1 MAVANSYSLSLDS
14 ILPNVLH
21 YWDVFRRAKWSI
33 LGWTLIFALVGVGFA
48 VNTINVYEATV
59 IVAPA
64 QRDNRLRS
72 QDIPGSLLGGLGS
85 RLLED
90 LAGSPARNSQ
100 QALRTLKSR
109 DFLTRFVER
118 RQLLRK
124 MFKPVAFAR
133 DASERKALQQD
144 ALRDIPAF
152 QLTARK
158 LLGTYGRFKRRI
170 YGKVEELT
178 QKLYKPVAFDRDR
191 DDRDRDDRDRDD
203 RDRDDR
209 NRDDRNRDDRN
220 RDDRKIRRNSVPTLE
235 DAQRKIKRRIAIER
249 RPREGLI
256 RVKVRWEDPVFAAEW
271 ANALIEDLNSA
282 LRETAITDAR
292 KRIAYLNR
300 ELDKTSVIPLRQS
313 IYRLIESE
321 VRSIMFAET
330 RIDYALKVIDS
341 AVPSEPDQPIRPN
354 RSNIIW
360 TTALTGF
367 GIGAFWAVWR
377 DSIRMLRGLVEESRA
392 AR

>member
-1 MAVANSYSLSLDS
+1 MAVPNSYSPNLDS

-21 YWDVFRRAKWSI
+21 YRDVFWRAKWSI
-33 LGWTLIFALVGVGFA
+33 LGLTLIFALVGAGFA

-59 IVAPA
+59 VVVPA
-64 QRDNRLRS
+64 QGDNKLRS
-72 QDIPGSLLGGLGS
+72 RDIPDTLLGGLGS
-85 RLLED
+85 RLFRD
-90 LAGSPARNSQ
+90 LAGTPAKSSEL
-100 QALRTLKSR
+100 AFITLKSR

-124 MFKPVAFAR
+124 MFRPAAFAR
-133 DASERKALQQD
+133 DASERKALQRE

-158 LLGTYGRFKRRI
+158 LLGTYRRYKNRI

-178 QKLYKPVAFDRDR
+178 RKLYKPTAFVR
-191 DDRDRDDRDRDD
+191 DDRDGREIRDGRDGREIRDG
-203 RDRDDR
+203 RDGRE
-209 NRDDRNRDDRN
+209 
-220 RDDRKIRRNSVPTLE
+220 IRRNSAPTLE
-235 DAQRKIKRRIAIER
+235 DAQEKIQRRIAIAR
-249 RPREGLI
+249 RPKEGLI
-256 RVKVRWEDPVFAAEW
+256 RVKLRWEDPVFAAEW

-282 LRETAITDAR
+282 LRETAITEAQ

-300 ELDKTSVIPLRQS
+300 ELEKTSVIPLRQS
-313 IYRLIESE
+313 IYRLIETE
-321 VRSIMFAET
+321 IRAIMFAET
-330 RIDYALKVIDS
+330 RVDYAFKVIDS
-341 AVPSEPDQPIRPN
+341 ATPSEPNQPIRPN

-377 DSIRMLRGLVEESRA
+377 DSIRLLRGLGERNRA